1 MKIEVINISSNILE
15 LLLKIPSHARN
26 PSHQVEEARMRS
38 NKEKE
43 ELKTKLASSTSNYK
57 ELVGKFE
64 VFFANLN
71 VELTSKLEKL
81 EASAN
86 TPTKAPKRISL
97 FDIIKK
103 DSSTS
108 CIDLIELDSP
118 KCNQQVC
125 VENVIV

>member
-1 MKIEVINISSNILE
+1 MKIEVINTSSKILE
-15 LLLKIPSHARN
+15 LPLKIPSHARC
-26 PSHQVEEARMRS
+26 PSHQIEEARMRS

-86 TPTKAPKRISL
+86 TPTKARKRISL

-103 DSSTS
+103 DSFTS

-118 KCNQQVC
+118 KCNQVC